1 MKRSEEDLQ
10 LARFSGM
17 VLDIPPRVRLVLGIA
32 AVIGVGLVA
41 MQSLVGHQAGTI
53 RIDKVIHFS
62 GYAILAATF
71 VLSLRPALFLPVLGA
86 LLGVSYGIEFL
97 QPLTGRERDIFDAAA
112 NTLGVA
118 VGAGTGLLVRL
129 LYAWLRRD
137 LALSALNQKRVRC
150 RAGAVVVREGD
161 PVNVL
166 HIIKSGEA
174 KLTRLVDGHER
185 HLATLGPG
193 DVIGL
198 MGAIQGVSQYAT
210 VTAQSSMTLYR
221 LTLEELF
228 ASAGGAQQPIV
239 NALQTAARV
248 IRSLAER
255 ANERDSE
262 FTGEY
267 AP

>member
-10 LARFSGM
+10 LAQFSGM
-17 VLDIPPRVRLVLGIA
+17 VLDVPPRVRLALGIA
-32 AVIGVGLVA
+32 AVIGVGLVV
-41 MQSLVGHQAGTI
+41 MQSLIGYQAGTI

-71 VLSLRPALFLPVLGA
+71 VLALRPALFLPVLGA
-86 LLGVSYGIEFL
+86 LLGVSYGIELL

-118 VGAGTGLLVRL
+118 VGAGAGLFIRV

-137 LALSALNQKRVRC
+137 LALSAVSQKRVRC
-150 RAGAVVVREGD
+150 GSGVVLVREGD

-174 KLTRLVDGHER
+174 KLTRLVDGLDR

-210 VTAQSSMTLYR
+210 VTALSPMTLYR
-221 LTLEELF
+221 LTLDELF
-228 ASAGGAQQPIV
+228 ATAGGAQQPIV

-255 ANERDSE
+255 RDEPDSG
-262 FTGEY
+262 FTGEH
-267 AP
+267 AS